1 MQLQSSKKKSHFS
14 VTKTLYAIGSI
25 IVIIGILFFVQQI
38 WGSIGSFG
46 RIAITLGLGLAI
58 TFSGLALSRG
68 QVGRSI
74 DSVFYLIGGV
84 LVPLGIAVTAFEL
97 EITDPWMLAFT
108 SGLVFVF
115 YLVLNFVDKN
125 TVLTLFSIF
134 YGTSTSYS
142 ILTAV
147 GFGNSFSN
155 IPMDGLYNLYHYL
168 TIAIGTSYL
177 FLAHSFA
184 STWNKRLVNFLRFFG
199 VLGILWS
206 TFLLQDYDSLLSI
219 LSYSL
224 VVAGLF
230 FLAAYMKSRLILILS
245 SLFLIAHIWNLTRKY
260 FADSIGWPLTLILM
274 GLIVIG
280 IGFVSVTINKKYI
293 EKKNSQ

>member
-38 WGSIGSFG
+38 WGSIGSFS
-46 RIAITLGLGLAI
+46 RIAITLGLGIAI

-84 LVPLGIAVTAFEL
+84 LIPSGIVVTTLEL
-97 EITDPWMLAFT
+97 EITDPWMIAFT
-108 SGLVFVF
+108 TGLAFVF

-125 TVLTLFSIF
+125 SVLTLFSIF
-134 YGTSTSYS
+134 YGTSTSYLALAATS
-142 ILTAV
+142 QHMDREILY
-147 GFGNSFSN
+147 
-155 IPMDGLYNLYHYL
+155 DLYHYL

-184 STWNKRLVNFLRFFG
+184 STWNKRLVSFLRFFG
-199 VLGILWS
+199 VLGILIS
-206 TFLLQDYDSLLSI
+206 TFLLQNYDSLFSI
-219 LSYSL
+219 FSYSL
-224 VVAGLF
+224 VIAGLF
-230 FLAAYMKSRLILILS
+230 FLAGYMKSGIILTLS
-245 SLFLIAHIWNLTRKY
+245 SLFLIAHIWNLTNEY
-260 FADSIGWPLTLILM
+260 FADSIGWPLTLIFM
-274 GLIVIG
+274 GLIIIG
-280 IGFVSVTINKKYI
+280 IGFISVTINKKYI
-293 EKKNSQ
+293 EKKSSQ

>member
-1 MQLQSSKKKSHFS
+1 MQLESSKKKSHFS

-38 WGSIGSFG
+38 WSDIGSFG
-46 RIAITLGLGLAI
+46 RIAITLGLGIAI

-68 QVGRSI
+68 QAGRSI

-84 LVPLGIAVTAFEL
+84 LIPSGIAVTALEL
-97 EITDPWMLAFT
+97 EITDPWMFAFITGLA
-108 SGLVFVF
+108 FVF
-115 YLVLNFVDKN
+115 YLVLNFIDKN
-125 TVLTLFSIF
+125 SVLTLFSIF
-134 YGTSTSYS
+134 YGTSTSYL
-142 ILTAV
+142 ILAAA
-147 GFGNSFSN
+147 GQN
-155 IPMDGLYNLYHYL
+155 IDTTILFDMYLYL

-184 STWNKRLVNFLRFFG
+184 STWNKRLVHFLRFFG

-206 TFLLQDYDSLLSI
+206 TFLLQNYDSIFSI
-219 LSYSL
+219 LTYSL
-224 VVAGLF
+224 IIAGLF
-230 FLAAYMKSRLILILS
+230 FLAGYMKSRLILILS

-260 FADSIGWPLTLILM
+260 FADSIGWPLTLIFM
-274 GLIVIG
+274 GLIIIG

-293 EKKNSQ
+293 EKKSSQ

>member
-1 MQLQSSKKKSHFS
+1 MQLEPSKKKSHFS
-14 VTKTLYAIGSI
+14 VTKTLYAIGSL

-38 WGSIGSFG
+38 WSDIGSFS
-46 RIAITLGLGLAI
+46 RIAITLGLGIAI

-68 QVGRSI
+68 QAGRSI
-74 DSVFYLIGGV
+74 DSVFYLIGSV
-84 LVPLGIAVTAFEL
+84 LIPSGIAVTAFEL

-134 YGTSTSYS
+134 YGTSTSYL

-155 IPMDGLYNLYHYL
+155 IPMDNLSDLYHYL

-206 TFLLQDYDSLLSI
+206 TFLLQDYDSIFSI
-219 LSYSL
+219 LTYSL
-224 VVAGLF
+224 IIAGLF
-230 FLAAYMKSRLILILS
+230 FLAGYMKSRLILILS

-260 FADSIGWPLTLILM
+260 FADSISWPLMLIIM

-280 IGFVSVTINKKYI
+280 IGFISVTINKKYI
-293 EKKNSQ
+293 EKKSSQ

>member
-38 WGSIGSFG
+38 WGDIGSFG

-134 YGTSTSYS
+134 YGTSTSYL

-155 IPMDGLYNLYHYL
+155 IPMDGFDNLYYYL
-168 TIAIGTSYL
+168 TVAIGTSYL

-206 TFLLQDYDSLLSI
+206 TFQLQDYDSLLSI

-245 SLFLIAHIWNLTRKY
+245 SLFLITHIWNITGRY
-260 FADSIGWPLTLILM
+260 FADSIGWPLTLIIM

-280 IGFVSVTINKKYI
+280 IGFISVTINKKYI
-293 EKKNSQ
+293 EKKSSQ

>member
-1 MQLQSSKKKSHFS
+1 MQLEPSKKKSHFS
-14 VTKTLYAIGSI
+14 VTKTLYAIGSL

-38 WGSIGSFG
+38 WSDIGSFS
-46 RIAITLGLGLAI
+46 RIAITLGLGIAI

-68 QVGRSI
+68 QAGRSI
-74 DSVFYLIGGV
+74 DSVFYLIGSV
-84 LVPLGIAVTAFEL
+84 LIPSGIAVTAFEL

-125 TVLTLFSIF
+125 SVLTLFSIF
-134 YGTSTSYS
+134 YGTSTSYL
-142 ILTAV
+142 ILAAV
-147 GFGNSFSN
+147 GQDLSPNL
-155 IPMDGLYNLYHYL
+155 LYDLYHYL

-206 TFLLQDYDSLLSI
+206 TFLLQDYDSIFSI
-219 LSYSL
+219 LTYSL
-224 VVAGLF
+224 IIAGLF
-230 FLAAYMKSRLILILS
+230 FLAGYMKSRLILILS

-260 FADSIGWPLTLILM
+260 FADSISWPLMLIIM

-280 IGFVSVTINKKYI
+280 IGFISVTINKKYI
-293 EKKNSQ
+293 EKKSSQ